1 MKRLITFVILAVL
14 LSTAGFAARQKDL
27 SGPIA
32 IKGELQQQYENFP
45 AGTPVVIRKVV
56 KMKIGRPGRSRH
68 FLCNRNQW
76 YTIRSTFFCPE
87 DH

>member
-32 IKGELQQQYENFP
+32 IKGELQQQYEDFLP
-45 AGTPVVIRKVV
+45 ALP
-56 KMKIGRPGRSRH
+56 
-68 FLCNRNQW
+68 
-76 YTIRSTFFCPE
+76 
-87 DH
+87 

>member
-32 IKGELQQQYENFP
+32 IKGELQEQYEDFP
-45 AGTPVVIRKVV
+45 AGTPVVIR
-56 KMKIGRPGRSRH
+56 
-68 FLCNRNQW
+68 NRNQR
-76 YTIRSTFFCPE
+76 YTIRNTFFCSE
-87 DH
+87 NH

>member
-32 IKGELQQQYENFP
+32 IKANYKNSMRIFLP
-45 AGTPVVIRKVV
+45 ALP
-56 KMKIGRPGRSRH
+56 
-68 FLCNRNQW
+68 
-76 YTIRSTFFCPE
+76 
-87 DH
+87 

>member
-56 KMKIGRPGRSRH
+56 K
-68 FLCNRNQW
+68 
-76 YTIRSTFFCPE
+76 
-87 DH
+87 

>member
-1 MKRLITFVILAVL
+1 MKRLITFVVLAVL

-56 KMKIGRPGRSRH
+56 KTLTS
-68 FLCNRNQW
+68 RNQSGVLAANLSE
-76 YTIRSTFFCPE
+76 TTSV
-87 DH
+87 